1 MLAHLSAFAG
11 ALIALAFVGPLV
23 VWLVKRDESPFVADQ
38 AREALN
44 FNLSLYLYLTV
55 GTVLLV
61 IVGVLT
67 LGLGFALFVLLP
79 IGGLVWLILTIV
91 AAVRANN
98 GERYRY
104 PLTIR
109 FVR

>member
-23 VWLVKRDESPFVADQ
+23 VWLVKRNESPFVADQ

-67 LGLGFALFVLLP
+67 LGFGFVLFALLP